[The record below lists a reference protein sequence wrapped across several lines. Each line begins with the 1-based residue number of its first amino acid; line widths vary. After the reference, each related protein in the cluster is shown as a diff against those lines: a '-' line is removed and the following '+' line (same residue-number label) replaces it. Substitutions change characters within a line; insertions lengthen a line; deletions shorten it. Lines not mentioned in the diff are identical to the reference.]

1 MTTSTLSDDDVRD
14 LFSEHLDGS
23 LDADTA
29 RAVDLALASNAAL
42 AAEHRAFAQTLSLLA
57 ELPNEDAPPLLVGRV
72 RDRLTAERRQQ
83 LSSSSS
89 SAANDDV
96 PSTSSTPWWSPLR
109 LTAGL
114 AAAAAVVAVVMV
126 ASPTTTTHNG
136 VLGAAMVD
144 AAVEVR
150 WQAPGVGADIVVA
163 AAREAGMQAE
173 GNGYV
178 GDRQAAARFFVA
190 LKAEAASS
198 GTTVAGAVP
207 EQADRVVVVVER

>member
-29 RAVDLALASNAAL
+29 RAVDVALASNAAL

-57 ELPNEDAPPLLVGRV
+57 ALPNEDAPPLLVGRV

-89 SAANDDV
+89 AANDDV
-96 PSTSSTPWWSPLR
+96 PAASSMPWWSPLR
-109 LTAGL
+109 VTAGL
-114 AAAAAVVAVVMV
+114 AAAAAVIAVVMV